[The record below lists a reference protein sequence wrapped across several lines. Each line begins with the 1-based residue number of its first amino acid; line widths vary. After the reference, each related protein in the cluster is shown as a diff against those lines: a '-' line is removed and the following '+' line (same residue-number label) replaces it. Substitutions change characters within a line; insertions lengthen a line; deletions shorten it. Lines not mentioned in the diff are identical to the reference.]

1 MFEGEVKDVTMFRGR
16 MFEYTPSDIEMDLP
30 GKSGEIFCRLVHLSH
45 LGFECDGRFVAQS

>member
-1 MFEGEVKDVTMFRGR
+1 MDLIPAISSANSALALLGKVT
-16 MFEYTPSDIEMDLP
+16 DLDLP